1 MNLSVIV
8 AIVVSLVVSL
18 MLILV
23 PFILARAGPKREPYL
38 KRVAKKY
45 SIPPL
50 NLR

>member
-1 MNLSVIV
+1 MKLSVIV
-8 AIVVSLVVSL
+8 AIVAGLSSVMVCLLLV
-18 MLILV
+18 
-23 PFILARAGPKREPYL
+23 FLAFASPQREPYL